1 MNWEFCTVICVHCPN
16 SRTIEALLCCEIPQW
31 WTPPSQISESSKGM
45 VPESV
50 TCIWHHLAWMFRP
63 WISVTVIA
71 LVCLG
76 FAIWLGKQL
85 ALSTV
90 CPSYIHSETH
100 SWLGEGTQN
109 RMSVAKACLPP
120 FRPLNCCLGTHCTLI
135 SGPVVTVLCLIHV
148 LYLFSMSTLVFPIH
162 RLSVRN

>member
-1 MNWEFCTVICVHCPN
+1 MILVCSTYCFCEQMNWEFCTVICVHCPN
-16 SRTIEALLCCEIPQW
+16 SQTIEALLCCEILQW
-31 WTPPSQISESSKGM
+31 WTPPNQISESSRGM

-50 TCIWHHLAWMFRP
+50 TCIWHHLVWMFRP

-90 CPSYIHSETH
+90 CPSYIHSLCIDLRLTH
-100 SWLGEGTQN
+100 GFERGHRTECLWPRLVSGRSDLLT
-109 RMSVAKACLPP
+109 VAWVHNVPWFLAQWPQYCA
-120 FRPLNCCLGTHCTLI
+120 
-135 SGPVVTVLCLIHV
+135 
-148 LYLFSMSTLVFPIH
+148 
-162 RLSVRN
+162 